1 MIYLM
6 GFHWYNNIVFKDG
19 VDYGLIILMLLV
31 YDVGFEDEIKY
42 WYIPGL
48 CLDLNFD
55 WSIVLKEEL

>member
-6 GFHWYNNIVFKDG
+6 GFHWYENIVFKDG

-42 WYIPGL
+42 
-48 CLDLNFD
+48 
-55 WSIVLKEEL
+55 